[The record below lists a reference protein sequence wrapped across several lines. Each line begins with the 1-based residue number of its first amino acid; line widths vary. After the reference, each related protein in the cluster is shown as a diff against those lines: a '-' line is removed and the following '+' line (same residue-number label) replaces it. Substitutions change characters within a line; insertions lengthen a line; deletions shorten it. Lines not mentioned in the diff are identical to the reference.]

1 MGEGNDSYKKNCY
14 QKPRETNKSIN
25 ITRNIILRPK

>member
-1 MGEGNDSYKKNCY
+1 MEEGNDNYKNCLS
-14 QKPRETNKSIN
+14 KTKGNKSIN